1 MEKLND
7 MEMDVREFS
16 SLDEKIE
23 KLESEMNLLRIER
36 DELILERDGLGYE
49 IGRTDYDENGM
60 VTDWNTHI

>member
-36 DELILERDGLGYE
+36 DELIMERDEWGDL

-60 VTDWNTHI
+60 ATDY

>member
-23 KLESEMNLLRIER
+23 KIESEMNLLRIDR
-36 DELILERDGLGYE
+36 DELILERDEWGDL

-60 VTDWNTHI
+60 ATDY

>member
-23 KLESEMNLLRIER
+23 KIESEMNLLRIER
-36 DELILERDGLGYE
+36 DELIMKRDGLGYE

-60 VTDWNTHI
+60 ATDY

>member
-23 KLESEMNLLRIER
+23 KIESEMNLLRIER
-36 DELILERDGLGYE
+36 DELILERDEWGDL

-60 VTDWNTHI
+60 ATDY

>member
-7 MEMDVREFS
+7 MEIDAREFS

-60 VTDWNTHI
+60 ATDY

>member
-7 MEMDVREFS
+7 LEMDTMQFA

-36 DELILERDGLGYE
+36 DELILERDGWDEL

-60 VTDWNTHI
+60 ATDY

>member
-7 MEMDVREFS
+7 MEMDAREFS

-36 DELILERDGLGYE
+36 DELIMERDEWGDL

-60 VTDWNTHI
+60 ATDY